1 MRLDANAYRE
11 SEPERRLILALDTSE
26 RAEALRLAELLAPQL
41 KWVKVGLQLFTAAGP
56 PVVRELVELGLAVF
70 LDLKFHD
77 IPNTMAAGVRS
88 ARALG
93 ARFCTVHAAAGAGVQ
108 AAAEAASETP
118 PGASEGSLPPAV
130 LAVTVLTSFAADE
143 LPFLLDSRQS
153 GGDLVLRLARESLRA
168 GATGL
173 VASAEEI
180 QPLRESLGEEP
191 LLVIPGIRPSGSERG
206 DQSRVA
212 TPAEALRRGADFL
225 VIGRPITRAADPRR
239 ALLDILDEMSAAL

>member
-1 MRLDANAYRE
+1 MRLDPNAYRE
-11 SEPERRLILALDTSE
+11 KEPEARLILALDTSS
-26 RAEALRLAELLAPQL
+26 RSEALRLVEQLTPRL

-56 PVVRELVELGLAVF
+56 GVVRELVERELAVF

-77 IPNTMAAGVRS
+77 IPNTMAGGIRS
-88 ARALG
+88 ARELG
-93 ARFCTVHAAAGAGVQ
+93 ARFCTVHASAGAGVRS
-108 AAAEAASETP
+108 AVEAASEAL
-118 PGASEGSLPPAV
+118 PGAPAGSLPPAV

-153 GGDLVLRLARESLRA
+153 GSQLVLRLARESLRA

-180 QPLRESLGEEP
+180 QPLREALGEEP
-191 LLVIPGIRPSGSERG
+191 LLVIPGIRPRGSERG

-225 VIGRPITRAADPRR
+225 VIGRPITRSEDPQR
-239 ALLDILDEMSAAL
+239 ALLDILDEMRGAL

>member
-1 MRLDANAYRE
+1 MQLDPNAYRE
-11 SEPERRLILALDTSE
+11 SEPQARLILALDVSNRE
-26 RAEALRLAELLAPQL
+26 EALRLVEQLMPRL
-41 KWVKVGLQLFTAAGP
+41 KWVKVGLQLFTATGP
-56 PVVRELVELGLAVF
+56 ELVRELVERGLSVF

-77 IPNTMAAGVRS
+77 IPNTMAGGVRS
-88 ARALG
+88 ARELG
-93 ARFCTVHAAAGAGVQ
+93 ARFCTVHASAGEGVRSAVRAAL
-108 AAAEAASETP
+108 ETA
-118 PGASEGSLPPAV
+118 PGTAVGSLPPAV

-153 GGDLVLRLARESLRA
+153 GSDLVLRLARESLRA

-180 QPLRESLGEEP
+180 QPLREALGEEP
-191 LLVIPGIRPSGSERG
+191 LLVIPGIRPRGSAAQ

-225 VIGRPITRAADPRR
+225 VIGRPITQADDPRG
-239 ALLDILDEMSAAL
+239 ALLAILDEMCGAL

>member
-1 MRLDANAYRE
+1 MQLDPNAYRE
-11 SEPERRLILALDTSE
+11 SEPQARLILALDVSNRE
-26 RAEALRLAELLAPQL
+26 EALRLVEQLMPRL

-56 PVVRELVELGLAVF
+56 ELVRELVERGLSVF

-77 IPNTMAAGVRS
+77 IPNTMAGGVRS
-88 ARALG
+88 ARELG
-93 ARFCTVHAAAGAGVQ
+93 ARFCTVHASAGDGVRSAVQAARETAPGTAAGA
-108 AAAEAASETP
+108 
-118 PGASEGSLPPAV
+118 LPPAV

-153 GGDLVLRLARESLRA
+153 GSDLVLRLARESLRA

-173 VASAEEI
+173 VASAAEI

-191 LLVIPGIRPSGSERG
+191 LLVIPGIRPRGSAAQ

-225 VIGRPITRAADPRR
+225 VIGRPITQADDPRR
-239 ALLDILDEMSAAL
+239 ALLAILDEMCGAL